1 MCSVAIFICHAWV
14 VISRVTAWLP
24 MMYILLCQHELCSLL
39 LGHIVISHLCVSTL
53 DLVLVKMFASDFM
66 LLVLCLFTDLS
77 ASYE

>member
-1 MCSVAIFICHAWV
+1 
-14 VISRVTAWLP
+14 

-39 LGHIVISHLCVSTL
+39 LGHIVISHLCVSIL